1 MRYGYGMRI
10 NKVVQLTTS
19 EFREEEVSQI
29 LPQWRK
35 DLRGTHTLNICDDL
49 TIIDCLVHRRK

>member
-1 MRYGYGMRI
+1 MRI
-10 NKVVQLTTS
+10 NRIVRLTPT
-19 EFREEEVSQI
+19 EFVEEEVSQV

-49 TIIDCLVHRRK
+49 TVIDCLVHRRR

>member
-1 MRYGYGMRI
+1 MRYGSGMRI
-10 NKVVQLTTS
+10 NNIIELTPT

-35 DLRGTHTLNICDDL
+35 DLRGTHTLNICDDV